1 MKVGYLTIEGPESTA
16 YLDDPAIGPDHR
28 YAGQDKYTDE
38 PIVVEWDDEA
48 EVWRQITTGDE

>member
-1 MKVGYLTIEGPESTA
+1 MKVGYLLPNGHESTA
-16 YLDDPAIGPDHR
+16 YLDEPAIGPANR
-28 YAGQDKYTDE
+28 YSGEDKYTDK